1 MIKSKKIMSI
11 LAAMAMIV
19 GLTVNPVT
27 VNASSIQSSNTTV
40 ETVALPLEVTTED
53 IIITEDTVWD
63 LQGKTYE
70 LKDGAC
76 IRVESGTLTVKNGT
90 INADIDAFYVV
101 SKGNAVLNLE
111 SDVNVT
117 ARDCCVVLKN
127 QGAVLNTEANLVST
141 SGDYAPIQGN
151 GSAGGIKVNITG
163 GTIKSEDVGVY
174 FPSKTELNISGGT
187 IEGKSAIYHKSG
199 KLTISG
205 GKFVANGSKAEYVHN
220 GNGCNA
226 TGDALVIE
234 ACDYP
239 DGVPVVDITGGTFIS
254 KNADA
259 IGYYQQNES
268 YKLANEKFV
277 KGGTFSSLVTKYA
290 ADGAVVKLA
299 SDVTLSEDEVID
311 TAGKSITLDLNGKKL
326 SVEKNAIIKLKNGN
340 LTVKNGSIDAAVDAF
355 YVESEGSAVLNLE
368 SDVNVTAGDC
378 CVVLKKQGAV
388 LNTEA
393 NLVSTS
399 GNYAPIQGNGSAGGI
414 KVNITGGTIK
424 SEDVGVYFPSKT
436 ELNIS
441 GGKIEGKSAIYHKS
455 GKLTISGGEFVAVGP
470 KADYVHNGNGCNAT
484 GDALVIEACDY
495 PDGVPVVSI
504 TGGKFTSANADAI
517 GYYQQSEDY
526 KLADEKFVT
535 GGVFSSNPT
544 EYVADGYK
552 VLGTSEF
559 EVVPVTEYVKLD
571 KTEITLE
578 AGKTFDLEATVT
590 ADGEVAW
597 TISDDSVVEFDGST
611 FKAVAP
617 GTAVITASMDGKTAT
632 CNVTVYKIEA
642 DSDVTTSEDSADVK
656 EDTAGLV
663 EDILASDDVTESDAV
678 KDGVVSE
685 DTAEAI
691 KDAIVAGETITTTIV
706 VDEISADSVSKEVQE
721 AMEEAAAKE
730 ISEEAKLVYLDVEVL
745 LMANGKELGTLNQLT
760 DEIVITIEIP
770 EEIRS
775 KGYIYKVLRNHD
787 GVITVLDTIVNEDG
801 TLSFKTDCF
810 STYAIG
816 YSEAS
821 ASAPAIPQP
830 EEPETPNNSTPDTG
844 DTTSV
849 MGYFVMLIAA
859 ATVVFMIGRRKEA

>member
-1 MIKSKKIMSI
+1 MIKLKKTMSI
-11 LAAMAMIV
+11 LAAMAMVV

-27 VNASSIQSSNTTV
+27 VNASSMQSSSALA
-40 ETVALPLEVTTED
+40 ETIALPEVTTED
-53 IIITEDTVWD
+53 IIITKDTEWD
-63 LQGKTYE
+63 LQGKTCE
-70 LKDGAC
+70 LKNGAC
-76 IRVESGTLTVKNGT
+76 IRVENGTLTVKNGT

-141 SGDYAPIQGN
+141 GKEYAPIQGN

-163 GTIKSEDVGVY
+163 GTIKSEDVGIY
-174 FPSKTELNISGGT
+174 FPSTTELNISGGT
-187 IEGKSAIYHKSG
+187 IEGKTAIYHKSG

-205 GKFVANGSKAEYVHN
+205 GEFKAFGEKAEYVHN

-239 DGVPVVDITGGTFIS
+239 GGVPEVDITGGTFIS

-259 IGYYQQNES
+259 IGYYHQNES

-311 TAGKSITLDLNGKKL
+311 AEGKSITLDLNGKTL
-326 SVEKNAIIKLKNGN
+326 SIVKNKSVILENGE

-378 CVVLKKQGAV
+378 CVVLKHEGAV

-393 NLVSTS
+393 NLIST
-399 GNYAPIQGNGSAGGI
+399 GGAYAPIQGNGSAGGI
-414 KVNITGGTIK
+414 KVNITGGTIE
-424 SEDVGVYFPSKT
+424 SADVGVYFPSKT

-441 GGKIEGKSAIYHKS
+441 GGRIEGKSAIYHKS
-455 GKLTISGGEFVAVGP
+455 GKLTISGGEFVANGA
-470 KADYVHNGNGCNAT
+470 KAEYVHNGNGCNAT

-504 TGGKFTSANADAI
+504 TGGKFTSANANAI
-517 GYYQQSEDY
+517 GYYQQSEAY
-526 KLADEKFVT
+526 KLENEKFVT
-535 GGVFSSNPT
+535 GGTFDSDPSV
-544 EYVADGYK
+544 YVADGYMTVGTTEFK
-552 VLGTSEF
+552 VL
-559 EVVPVTEYVKLD
+559 PEYKV
-571 KTEITLE
+571 
-578 AGKTFDLEATVT
+578 
-590 ADGEVAW
+590 
-597 TISDDSVVEFDGST
+597 
-611 FKAVAP
+611 
-617 GTAVITASMDGKTAT
+617 
-632 CNVTVYKIEA
+632 EA
-642 DSDVTTSEDSADVK
+642 DSDVTTEEDNAEVK
-656 EDTAGLV
+656 KNTTDIV
-663 EDILASDDVTESDAV
+663 EDIIASNDVTDSTAV

-685 DTAEAI
+685 ETAEAI
-691 KDAIVAGETITTTIV
+691 VEAIVAGETITTTV
-706 VDEISADSVSKEVQE
+706 VVEEVSADSVSKEVQD

-730 ISEEAKLVYLDVEVL
+730 ISEEAKLVYLNVEVL
-745 LMANGKELGTLNQLT
+745 LMANGRELGTLNQLS

-770 EEIRS
+770 EEIKS
-775 KGYIYKVLRNHD
+775 NNYVYKVLRNHN
-787 GVITVLDTIVNEDG
+787 GVITVLDTVLNEDG

-816 YSEAS
+816 YSETS
-821 ASAPAIPQP
+821 SSAPAVPQP
-830 EEPETPNNSTPDTG
+830 EEPETPNNTQNGTTSNNATSNNKAPQTG
-844 DTTSV
+844 DATSV
-849 MGYFVMLIAA
+849 MVYFMMLIAA
-859 ATVVFMIGRRKEA
+859 VFMMVVIFKRKEVRK